1 MDLVLEPDI
10 YSPGVNSAGDFVDKV
25 PTFKNGL
32 KCPCSLKTYNTKTLF
47 GEHIKSKM
55 HAKWIEDLNLNK
67 NNLFV
72 ENQKLRE
79 VVANQQ
85 AIIQR
90 MDNDLAS
97 KNLTIDTLTRQ
108 LNSQTFYSKDLLEFD

>member
-25 PTFKNGL
+25 PPFKNGL

-55 HAKWIEDLNLNK
+55 HAKWLENLNLNK
-67 NNLFV
+67 NNLFI
-72 ENQKLRE
+72 ENEKLKE
-79 VVANQQ
+79 LVTNQQ

-90 MDNDLAS
+90 LENEVVS

-108 LNSQTFYSKDLLEFD
+108 LNNQIYHSKDLLEFV